1 MIQPDAHSQNAIPV
15 LAGLVCASLTED
27 RYGVVQRDIP
37 RILEAFLSFL
47 TALEEYQVEVTKQY
61 IPPTPDEVVQ
71 GEPKVLRAKECTRVE
86 VAKAS
91 EAIGI
96 VADGMFLCAIRIVH
110 VTDAL

>member
-1 MIQPDAHSQNAIPV
+1 MQATV

-47 TALEEYQVEVTKQY
+47 TALEEYHVEVTKFY
-61 IPPTPDEVVQ
+61 VPPTPDEIIQ
-71 GEPKVLRAKECTRVE
+71 GDFEVLREKERTRVE
-86 VAKAS
+86 VAKAT

-96 VADGMFLCAIRIVH
+96 VADGTLFLPCIVSH
-110 VTDAL
+110 S